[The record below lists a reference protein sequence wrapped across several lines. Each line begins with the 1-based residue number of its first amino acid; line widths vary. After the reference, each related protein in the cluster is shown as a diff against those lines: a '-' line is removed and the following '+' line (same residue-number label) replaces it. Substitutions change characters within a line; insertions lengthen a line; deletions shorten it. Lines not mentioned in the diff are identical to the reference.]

1 MSISDFL
8 SGIFGGG
15 RDYDSNNPG
24 RGGGPTRSLRP
35 KLRPGSYNP
44 TGPSR
49 SESSGDSDGDIARQK
64 AAAEFAARTPVPL
77 QEFEIPTA
85 SELIFDSNPFG
96 KSEKAKFFS
105 DVPYYS
111 GQSISPPDPNR
122 KPGLQDFMSSY
133 KNLYPSMAK
142 DVTLGLGSLRGPEGF
157 GDALNKMYGE
167 KLPQDVI
174 DEAFKNFRQT
184 SRDTRDAAPASDG
197 DDNFYGNYD
206 PCPEG
211 YQTDPVTGMCVPVM
225 GMPSASAP
233 AAPAQYQG
241 NFVDSPFPDF
251 ASSGPTSMPFAAPMN
266 YTQAMNY
273 TPPNIVPSSMSAQGM
288 GIAGIP
294 MTPIM
299 G

>member
-15 RDYDSNNPG
+15 RDYDPNNPG

-35 KLRPGSYNP
+35 QLRPGTLASQYA
-44 TGPSR
+44 T
-49 SESSGDSDGDIARQK
+49 GDSDGEVERRR

-77 QEFEIPTA
+77 KDSEIPTA
-85 SELIFDSNPFG
+85 SELIFNSTPSG

-111 GQSISPPDPNR
+111 GKSISPPN

-133 KNLYPSMAK
+133 KNLYPSIAK
-142 DVTLGLGSLRGPEGF
+142 DLTLGLGSLRGPEGF

-167 KLPQDVI
+167 ELPQDVI
-174 DEAFKNFRQT
+174 DQAFKNFRQT
-184 SRDTRDAAPASDG
+184 SRDRDTAQQAASGGDG
-197 DDNFYGNYD
+197 DDNNFYGNYD

-211 YQTDPVTGMCVPVM
+211 YRTDPVTGMCVPVM
-225 GMPSASAP
+225 GMPSDSAP

-251 ASSGPTSMPFAAPMN
+251 ASSAPTSMPFAEPMN
-266 YTQAMNY
+266 YTPAMNY
-273 TPPNIVPSSMSAQGM
+273 TPPNIVPSSMSSQGM